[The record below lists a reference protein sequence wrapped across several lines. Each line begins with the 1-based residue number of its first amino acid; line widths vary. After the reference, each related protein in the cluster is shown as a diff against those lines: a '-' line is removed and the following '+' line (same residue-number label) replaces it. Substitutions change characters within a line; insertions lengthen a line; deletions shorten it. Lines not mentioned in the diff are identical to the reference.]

1 MAQTSEGKRKTK
13 NKAKAASPMRA
24 QGDNQLRD
32 PPIPAHSSER
42 EPRSVSRTSSVRQ
55 SDSDM
60 DSLATGPSDGTEL
73 ARYDDSQLQS
83 DMESDDGEGAEFP
96 THATYEA
103 DDMGGTNGEDIRSRI
118 AERAFLMYA
127 DGGFQHGH
135 DLDHWLEAERDI
147 MKS

>member
-13 NKAKAASPMRA
+13 NKAKVDTPTRA
-24 QGDNQLRD
+24 QGANQLLRD
-32 PPIPAHSSER
+32 PPTPAHSSER
-42 EPRSVSRTSSVRQ
+42 EPTSVSRTSSE
-55 SDSDM
+55 M
-60 DSLATGPSDGTEL
+60 DSLATGPSDGTNVT
-73 ARYDDSQLQS
+73 RYDDSQPQG

-96 THATYEA
+96 THATYEEE
-103 DDMGGTNGEDIRSRI
+103 DTRGTDGEDAHSRI

>member
-1 MAQTSEGKRKTK
+1 MAQTSQGKRKTK
-13 NKAKAASPMRA
+13 NKAKVASPMRA
-24 QGDNQLRD
+24 QEDNQLSRD
-32 PPIPAHSSER
+32 PPIPAHSSEQ
-42 EPRSVSRTSSVRQ
+42 EPRSVSRTSSIIQ
-55 SDSDM
+55 SDL
-60 DSLATGPSDGTEL
+60 DSRATGPSDGTDL
-73 ARYDDSQLQS
+73 ARYDDSQLQG

-96 THATYEA
+96 AHATYKEE
-103 DDMGGTNGEDIRSRI
+103 DTGGTNGEDIRSRI